1 MDLFAGPTELRML
14 AWSIVLGLAQL
25 VIATTLATKDQG
37 LAYNMSPRDEPA
49 PPVSKL
55 AARLG
60 RAFGNFAETF
70 PFFVAAVLA
79 VTLSGKAN
87 ATSALGA
94 SLYFWARLVYVPIY
108 AAGVPVVRTL
118 VWGVSIAGLIMVLGA
133 LA

>member
-1 MDLFAGPTELRML
+1 MARFDRA
-14 AWSIVLGLAQL
+14 VLENRPQAL
-25 VIATTLATKDQG
+25 TNPLATRNVDCSRFQ
-37 LAYNMSPRDEPA
+37 
-49 PPVSKL
+49 PVTASRNAK
-55 AARLG
+55 R
-60 RAFGNFAETF
+60 TM
-70 PFFVAAVLA
+70 A

-94 SLYFWARLVYVPIY
+94 SLYFWARLVYVPVY